1 MTQPQQNLLAGFNYA
16 DPSSAGEYL
25 PKLILEEGKSAL
37 VSFLK
42 TVPMMQEPPIVYC
55 RVHWNSEMGEKGRRY
70 QCFGGQCCEQVT
82 WQKGFGGQPGKFAPN
97 KAVTRY
103 FIPCV
108 VYEQDPVNQTQMRA
122 TIKYADFTWVAYN
135 SLCTAIANTNEGLDF
150 WSRDVVVTMKKVNGA
165 TDYTFDKR
173 ESQAQ
178 WQTNPLFKQQVEEQ
192 LPKVAERLLAS
203 MPKMMTEAEFLAMKP
218 ELDAKVHAAQQS
230 GLKVA
235 QQAPQA
241 QFGQLPSGQ
250 FGQLP
255 PGFMPQQPAQ
265 QQFTQPQVNIP
276 ITQPVQEATVQ
287 PQISTQLGNNFANQ
301 QQQFTQPQVNI
312 PVVQPT
318 QEVVAQ
324 PQVEVAQP
332 QFTQPQVNIPV
343 VQPTQEVVAQPQV
356 EVPVIQPV
364 QEATSQPEISSISL
378 DFDPSKLLK

>member
-230 GLKVA
+230 NLKVA

-241 QFGQLPSGQ
+241 QFGQLPTGQ

-276 ITQPVQEATVQ
+276 IA
-287 PQISTQLGNNFANQ
+287 
-301 QQQFTQPQVNI
+301 
-312 PVVQPT
+312 QPT
-318 QEVVAQ
+318 QEAVTQ

-343 VQPTQEVVAQPQV
+343 VQPTQEVVTQPQVEVAQPQFTQPQVNIPAAQPVQEAVAQPQV

>member
-108 VYEQDPVNQTQMRA
+108 VYEQDPINQTQMRA

-230 GLKVA
+230 GPKVA

-241 QFGQLPSGQ
+241 QFGQLPTGQ

-255 PGFMPQQPAQ
+255 PGFMPQQPVQ

-287 PQISTQLGNNFANQ
+287 PQISTQLGNNFAN

-356 EVPVIQPV
+356 ETPVIQPV
-364 QEATSQPEISSISL
+364 QEVTSQPEISSISL